1 MYGGYGETAESLA
14 EKIKR
19 TCIGQDETVD
29 KLCQFAELASV
40 RSRRIVREKCRP
52 LELPTLNSALI
63 IGPTASGKSHMMKT
77 FAYEAGMSFRSID
90 ANAMSGE
97 GWRGDNFSTVWF
109 ELSQQMEKR
118 PYTNAV
124 VFIDEVDKML
134 AQKREGNA
142 MFDLLK
148 PLEGGILQGHTG
160 ESTPREYSLNT
171 DRCLFILAG
180 AFTGIEKIVAKRV
193 GASKHG
199 MGFGAT
205 VEDGLPTD
213 ERERER
219 ALRAQV
225 TTDDIEAWGCP
236 RELLGRIAHVWPMEA
251 LGEDALRTMLHGNVQ
266 REYERMLEHGT
277 FVIDDAAT
285 DLIVERALK
294 SRYGARSV
302 NQQVCEAFTNV
313 VWPQIKGMGGL
324 ESATLTVSDGE
335 FACEA
340 KECQYP
346 SLDQWA
352 AQQQATKQRLS
363 DSSEAEEPQEGE
375 PAQDE
380 KPQAEPQAE

>member
-29 KLCQFAELASV
+29 KLCRFAELASV
-40 RSRRIVREKCRP
+40 RSMRIVRQGYRP
-52 LELPTLNSALI
+52 LDLPTLNSALI

-77 FAYEAGMSFRSID
+77 FAYESGMFFRSID
-90 ANAMSGE
+90 ASAMTAE
-97 GWRGDNFSTVWF
+97 GWRGNSFSTVWF

-134 AQKREGNA
+134 AQTREGNA

-148 PLEGGILQGHTG
+148 PLEGGILQGHTD
-160 ESTPREYSLNT
+160 ESKPREYSLNT

-199 MGFGAT
+199 MGFGAM
-205 VEDGLPTD
+205 VEDGLPAD

-225 TTDDIEAWGCP
+225 ITDDIEAWGCP
-236 RELLGRIAHVWPMEA
+236 RELLGRITQVWPMEA
-251 LGEDALRTMLHGNVQ
+251 LGEETLRTMLHGNVQ
-266 REYERMLEHGT
+266 REYECMLEHGT

-302 NQQVCEAFTNV
+302 NQQVCQAFSNV
-313 VWPQIKGMGGL
+313 VWPQVKGMGRL
-324 ESATLTVSDGE
+324 ESVTLTVNNGE

-340 KECQYP
+340 KKYQYP
-346 SLDQWA
+346 MLEQWA
-352 AQQQATKQRLS
+352 AQQKAAKRHAS
-363 DSSEAEEPQEGE
+363 DSAEAQGPQKDD